1 MKFTKLSLAT
11 IVAMGLG
18 SSAFAASDLAEAFKE
33 GKVSGTVKAIYLD
46 TALQETS
53 GTTTDAQT
61 FAVGGKL
68 KYTTAPLYGFT
79 AGVEFLTT
87 QDLGT
92 KSQKNTGGILGAG
105 ENDPTLLI
113 ANTNDADGLS
123 KSNYGSGSALGS
135 AYVSYAFGK
144 DDITVGRFELPT
156 PLAASKETRMLPTV
170 FQGAVA
176 HVKDIPNTVLAAA
189 FVNGVKERDSDKFV
203 KMGQAALN
211 NLGQLGLTGAGG
223 VATPENLKTLK
234 TSGGFI
240 TDVGAL
246 NDAKNSQ
253 VYAAAAVYLGIPG
266 VVLQAWDYYATNILN
281 AVYVQADYK
290 TKLGGVDF
298 SAAAQYIRESDVG
311 NFKKIW
317 SGTVNGIDA
326 QLYGAKV
333 AAGIAGFTGTLAY
346 SQVSDG
352 KADKLGGVIAP
363 WDGTPA
369 FTDSANNNNLG
380 GAVLVDGT
388 ASIYGGSYA
397 AGSKNWKAQVDYDFA
412 NIGVKGLNASVS
424 YAIYDRKWDTTK
436 LGMKGFDVKEWNIMA
451 KYSFDGALKG
461 LGVQGL
467 IIPMDIK
474 ENDASQVATTA
485 NKAMASDRTQYRAYV
500 TYSF

>member
-18 SSAFAASDLAEAFKE
+18 SSAFAASDLAGAFKE
-33 GKVSGTVKAIYLD
+33 GKVSGTVKAIYFD
-46 TALQETS
+46 TALQETDS
-53 GTTTDAQT
+53 ASNTTDAQT
-61 FAVGGKL
+61 FVVGGKL

-105 ENDPTLLI
+105 ENDSTLLM

-135 AYVSYAFGK
+135 AYISYAFGK

-211 NLGQLGLTGAGG
+211 NLGQLGLTGAGIA
-223 VATPENLKTLK
+223 ATPPAPV
-234 TSGGFI
+234 
-240 TDVGAL
+240 DAGAL

-253 VYAAAAVYLGIPG
+253 VYAAAAIYLGIPG

-290 TKLGGVDF
+290 TKLGAVDF
-298 SAAAQYIRESDVG
+298 SAAAQYLRESDVG

-352 KADKLGGVIAP
+352 KADKLGGIIAP

-369 FTDSANNNNLG
+369 FTDGANNNNLG

-412 NIGVKGLNASVS
+412 NIGVKGLSASVS
-424 YAIYDRKWDTTK
+424 YAMYDRKWDTAK
-436 LGMKGFDVKEWNIMA
+436 LGMKGFDVNEWNIMA

-474 ENDASQVATTA
+474 ENDASQITNAAQKAT
-485 NKAMASDRTQYRAYV
+485 ASDRTQYRAYV